1 MDTVAMALVTV
12 AMAVVTVAMA
22 VVPAMYQFMD
32 MATVALV
39 LEDPESVSI

>member
-1 MDTVAMALVTV
+1 MDTV

-22 VVPAMYQFMD
+22 VVPAMVPAMCQFMD

-39 LEDPESVSI
+39 LEDPESVSTEAL

>member
-1 MDTVAMALVTV
+1 MDMVAMAL
-12 AMAVVTVAMA
+12 VTVAMA

-39 LEDPESVSI
+39 QEDPESVSILAL

>member
-12 AMAVVTVAMA
+12 AMAVVPAM
-22 VVPAMYQFMD
+22 VPAMYQFMD

-39 LEDPESVSI
+39 QEDPESVSI